1 MIPINYHHLYYFY
14 TIARAGTISE
24 ASKTLLLA
32 QSTLSA
38 QLKLLEGALGGKL
51 FERKRQRLLLTEKGR
66 MVLGYAESIFEM
78 GRELQDAIKDGPRS
92 GRGAVQ
98 VGILNGT
105 PRAFGHALIEC
116 LLKDPA
122 RPHVTVQEGS
132 LGELAAG
139 LGQQKLDVGLSDVSM
154 RSQDQGALLNHL
166 IGKIPVVLAAA
177 PELAGRCKKVPADFD
192 GAPFILP
199 SLPSQVCHQVQE
211 ALAQRG
217 IRPNVVAEVQDVEL
231 ARRLALAGH
240 GIAPMNEYTVA
251 SSLPAGRLKVIAA
264 SRGFGIHESIYL
276 ITRKR
281 RWPNPIADRLVK
293 NFRALFTA
301 KSGRVSP
308 LL

>member
-78 GRELQDAIKDGPRS
+78 GRELQDAVKDGPRS

-139 LGQQKLDVGLSDVSM
+139 LGQQKLDVVLSDVSM
-154 RSQDQGALLNHL
+154 RRQDQGALLNHL

-192 GAPFILP
+192 GAPFIPCLGRHLYLTYKRWCDHCGERSP
-199 SLPSQVCHQVQE
+199 RSLPQFIGTIKNLTRRKAGQPVNTHKTQFS
-211 ALAQRG
+211 
-217 IRPNVVAEVQDVEL
+217 AETISRKMVIPPDEL
-231 ARRLALAGH
+231 LVTSRNM
-240 GIAPMNEYTVA
+240 IAKDGKTQTVWLTECFFA
-251 SSLPAGRLKVIAA
+251 
-264 SRGFGIHESIYL
+264 F
-276 ITRKR
+276 
-281 RWPNPIADRLVK
+281 
-293 NFRALFTA
+293 A
-301 KSGRVSP
+301 KEGEFEC
-308 LL
+308 

>member
-14 TIARAGTISE
+14 IIAREGSISR
-24 ASKTLLLA
+24 ACKILLLA

-38 QLKLLEGALGGKL
+38 QLMQLEASLGGKL
-51 FERKRQRLLLTEKGR
+51 FERKKQRLLLTEKGR

-78 GRELQDAIKDGPRS
+78 GRELQDAIKDRPQPGRS
-92 GRGAVQ
+92 AIQ

-116 LLKDPA
+116 LLKDADLP
-122 RPHVTVQEGS
+122 RVTVQEGS
-132 LGELAAG
+132 LGELVAG
-139 LGQQKLDVGLSDVSM
+139 LSQQKLDVVLSDVSM
-154 RSQDQGALLNHL
+154 RGPDQGAIFNHL
-166 IGKIPVVLAAA
+166 IAKIPVVLAAS
-177 PELAGRCKKVPADFD
+177 PKVAGRCRKIPADLD

-199 SLPSQVCHQVQE
+199 SLPSQVYHQVQE
-211 ALAQRG
+211 ALAQWN

-231 ARRLALAGH
+231 ARRLAMAGR
-240 GIAPMNEYTVA
+240 GIAPINEYTVA

-264 SRGFGIHESIYL
+264 SRAFGIHESVYL

-281 RWPNPIADRLVK
+281 RWPNPMADRLVK
-293 NFRALFTA
+293 NFRALFAA
-301 KSGRVSP
+301 KSGRASP